1 MGRPKKGDLTW
12 KQRASREWRLKNK
25 EHIREYNLKQ
35 YLLRK
40 ARAKAKKKDI
50 DDRLLG
56 AIATSSMD
64 TSSPNFE
71 AGKDVSMEEAAI
83 ALSNLSSTSF
93 SLSQQGLLQCSKRTP
108 EPFLTS
114 GNNISFDD
122 GFLEKFRDKLWDQ
135 VEASQESWGNLF

>member
-12 KQRASREWRLKNK
+12 KQRAYREWRLKNK
-25 EHIREYNLKQ
+25 EHIRAYNLKQ

-40 ARAKAKKKDI
+40 EKAKEKKKDI

-93 SLSQQGLLQCSKRTP
+93 SLSQQGL
-108 EPFLTS
+108 FLTS

>member
-1 MGRPKKGDLTW
+1 MGRCKKGDLTW
-12 KQRASREWRLKNK
+12 KQRAYREWRLKNK
-25 EHIREYNLKQ
+25 DHIREYNLKQ

-40 ARAKAKKKDI
+40 EKAKSKKKDI

-71 AGKDVSMEEAAI
+71 AWKDVSMEEAAI

-93 SLSQQGLLQCSKRTP
+93 SISQQGLLQCSKRTP

>member
-1 MGRPKKGDLTW
+1 M
-12 KQRASREWRLKNK
+12 
-25 EHIREYNLKQ
+25 
-35 YLLRK
+35 RK
-40 ARAKAKKKDI
+40 AKAKKKDI

-56 AIATSSMD
+56 AIAVSSID

-135 VEASQESWGNLF
+135 VEASQESWGNLS